1 MAESG
6 DQIHSALKEALQTIR
21 VEHYSEEHESELFL
35 PQSLELLAVTLL
47 STNYI

>member
-6 DQIHSALKEALQTIR
+6 DQIHSALKKALQTIR
-21 VEHYSEEHESELFL
+21 VEHYSEHESELFL

-47 STNYI
+47 SANYI